1 MYNILEGIK
10 ILDLTNVLAG
20 PFCTYQLSM
29 LGAEVIKIEKP
40 FTGDLA
46 RKLGVD
52 EKLNEIKMGT
62 SFLAQNANKKSVVL
76 DLKDKKDLDVFY
88 RLAEDADVIVEN
100 FRPGVVKKLGADYG
114 NVKKFNSKIIYCS
127 ISGFGQNG
135 ELSER
140 PAYDQIIQ
148 GMAGVMSL
156 NGNEELNPL
165 RCGFPVCDTVGG
177 ITAAMAIIAALFR
190 KEKSGK
196 GTYIDVSMFDSIL
209 PVLGWAVSNY
219 LIGGEMVKPMGND
232 NFTAAPSGTFNTK
245 NGLINISANEDKQWQ
260 NLCYALDRMDL
271 TDNEKF
277 RDKKKRKSNREEL
290 NKIINGELSAKET
303 SYWVEKLCAL
313 SVPCGEVLNLQ
324 EVFNLSHVK
333 ERKIVLDTGMKLF
346 GKKVKVVGP
355 GAKFPEIDCSIISPA
370 PKLGEHTELFLKEYR
385 DQKQ

>member
-1 MYNILEGIK
+1 NILEGIK

-20 PFCTYQLSM
+20 PFCTYQLSL

-40 FTGDLA
+40 ETGDLA
-46 RKLGVD
+46 RRLGVN

-62 SFLAQNANKKSVVL
+62 SFLAQNANKKSTVL
-76 DLKDKKDLDVFY
+76 DLKDKKDLDLFY
-88 RLAEDADVIVEN
+88 RLTEDADVIVEN
-100 FRPGVVKKLGADYG
+100 FKPGVVKKLGADYE
-114 NVKKFNSKIIYCS
+114 NVKKFNSEIIYCS

-219 LIGGEMVKPMGND
+219 LIGGEMIKPMGND
-232 NFTAAPSGTFNTK
+232 NFTAAPSGTFYTK
-245 NGLINISANEDKQWQ
+245 DGLINISANEDRQWK
-260 NLCYALDRMDL
+260 NLCYVIGRMDL
-271 TDNEKF
+271 TENEKF
-277 RDKKKRKSNREEL
+277 RDKKSRKFNRKDL

-303 SYWVEKLCAL
+303 SFWVKKL
-313 SVPCGEVLNLQ
+313 SNVNVPCGEVLNLEQ
-324 EVFNLSHVK
+324 VFNLKHVK
-333 ERKIVLDTGMKLF
+333 ERNIVLDTGMKLL
-346 GKKVKVVGP
+346 GKDVKVLGS
-355 GAKFPEIDCSIISPA
+355 GAKFPELNHFGVSPA
-370 PKLGEHTELFLKEYR
+370 PELGEHTELLLKKYR
-385 DQKQ
+385 KENL

>member
-245 NGLINISANEDKQWQ
+245 NGLINISANEDKQW
-260 NLCYALDRMDL
+260 
-271 TDNEKF
+271 
-277 RDKKKRKSNREEL
+277 
-290 NKIINGELSAKET
+290 
-303 SYWVEKLCAL
+303 
-313 SVPCGEVLNLQ
+313 
-324 EVFNLSHVK
+324 
-333 ERKIVLDTGMKLF
+333 
-346 GKKVKVVGP
+346 
-355 GAKFPEIDCSIISPA
+355 
-370 PKLGEHTELFLKEYR
+370 
-385 DQKQ
+385 